1 MQLIFPRRFRVA
13 GQGAA
18 PAMTSGQDKRTV
30 TSSLDA
36 LTLRDV
42 ERIDFDAFSR
52 HFALEL
58 RRDVTFLA
66 PTVVVDYVSDNDT
79 RRVLRNSRSSERC
92 VYTGSVMA
100 DADSRVT
107 VTFCPHLVR
116 ARDNQTRDL
125 QNKWQIVCFFFL
137 SFQSGH
143 IVAFNHLYT
152 IQHLS
157 NASYSLTRST
167 SQLRHHSMPSNTP
180 GELLTHAVTSL
191 HLRHEHPVHNYCAQ
205 GERLLSFVA
214 GAVAYQGWHL

>member
-1 MQLIFPRRFRVA
+1 MTYIRDPVLCFVAGATEAEMQLIFPRRFRVA

-116 ARDNQTRDL
+116 PRDNQTRDL
-125 QNKWQIVCFFFL
+125 QNKQIGDCVFL
-137 SFQSGH
+137 FSLLA
-143 IVAFNHLYT
+143 VW
-152 IQHLS
+152 
-157 NASYSLTRST
+157 SYCSVQPSLHDTP
-167 SQLRHHSMPSNTP
+167 SQQRI
-180 GELLTHAVTSL
+180 LLTNTQHVTATSSL
-191 HLRHEHPVHNYCAQ
+191 HALQHAR
-205 GERLLSFVA
+205 
-214 GAVAYQGWHL
+214 